1 MVAESLAQLELE
13 FELRLNLY
21 TRAQQSPKTWLVL
34 GSGMSFGSR
43 ELFGFFFRAEPNS
56 FDFFLIKRRR
66 IELLRF
72 SS

>member
-43 ELFGFFFRAEPNS
+43 ELFGFFSELSPTALI
-56 FDFFLIKRRR
+56 FFNKKKKNRVVAL
-66 IELLRF
+66 
-72 SS
+72 